1 MDIDDTRVIPDI
13 NLIYIIGDFVN
24 NSNVV
29 Y

>member
-1 MDIDDTRVIPDI
+1 MDIDDTRVIQDI